1 MDYFDILLAKQLGE
15 GGGGSVTIEQLDV
28 TENGTYTEP
37 GKAYRPVIVN
47 LPLDEKT
54 ITANGT
60 YNASDDNLQGYNKV
74 VVNVAGYQL
83 KAMTPGTIASFNDG
97 QALPLTKLKID
108 IEPVQA
114 GSGDPS
120 PNNER
125 LISGWSAANIA
136 NDTKYGG
143 FIDFNQL
150 IKNGN
155 FVNTQNWNDVNAT
168 FTVSD
173 NIATVLKTAASGYI
187 LQAISHVA
195 NHKYFKI
202 ATVKGTNGVTM
213 YFNGEFNSIVLNGD
227 WQTVSRIYNAPA
239 SEARYLNFTTN
250 ESSDFTPYYL
260 KNIMYMDLTQ
270 IFGETKADEIY
281 SMEQS
286 QPGSGVN
293 YVKSL
298 FSNDYYT
305 YNTGGTNTTV
315 DTVNGETGRIKTVAF
330 TDSGSPLTVY
340 GGNLDVI
347 TGVLTVERVII
358 LGGALSWTYESEST
372 PKLFRAALP
381 NAPIIASEV
390 ISSQYLS
397 WTSGASSMPDKSC
410 GITGTQAYPYLRVRD
425 DDYTDATTFTNA
437 VNDVQFCYLL
447 STPQTYQLT
456 PTQIN
461 ALLGVNN
468 IFADTGDILEGEY
481 FAAL

>member
-1 MDYFDILLAKQLGE
+1 MDYFDILLAKKLE
-15 GGGGSVTIEQLDV
+15 GGGGGDVTIEQLDV
-28 TENGTYTEP
+28 SENGTYSEP

-74 VVNVAGYQL
+74 VVNVAGFKL
-83 KAMTPGTIASFNDG
+83 KDMTPGAIASFNDG
-97 QALPLTKLKID
+97 QALPLTKLLID

-125 LISGWSAANIA
+125 PISGWSAANIA

-155 FVNTQNWNDVNAT
+155 FVNTQNWNDVNVT

-187 LQAISHVA
+187 LQAIPHVA

-202 ATVKGTNGVTM
+202 ATIKGTNGVTM

-227 WQTVSRIYNAPA
+227 WQTISRIYNAPE
-239 SEARYLNFTTN
+239 SETHYLNFTTN

-270 IFGETKADEIY
+270 MFGETKANEIY
-281 SMEQS
+281 TMEQA
-286 QPGSGVN
+286 QAGSGVA
-293 YVKSL
+293 YIKSL

-305 YNTGGTNTTV
+305 YNTGGTKTTV
-315 DTVNGETGRIKTVAF
+315 DTVNGETGRIITVIF
-330 TDSGSPLTVY
+330 TDSGSPLIVY
-340 GGNLDVI
+340 GATLDPINGLLIVTSGFKTLTANDIISAGQTSGGQNYAETEELTGAI
-347 TGVLTVERVII
+347 TLDET
-358 LGGALSWTYESEST
+358 A
-372 PKLFRAALP
+372 
-381 NAPIIASEV
+381 
-390 ISSQYLS
+390 ISSQYKNLGDVTTNNTFKILNTLHIRFYNS
-397 WTSGASSMPDKSC
+397 DFVNLETAKTLL
-410 GITGTQAYPYLRVRD
+410 TGVQVKYKL
-425 DDYTDATTFTNA
+425 AT
-437 VNDVQFCYLL
+437 
-447 STPQTYQLT
+447 PITYQLT
-456 PTQIN
+456 PTQIKS
-461 ALLGVNN
+461 LLGVNK